1 MSVIV
6 GRNGKIAISTAGV
19 TYYDLGKVVDGS
31 LDISSDVADA
41 TTNDSGGWKEGEYAD
56 AQGALSVTMKY
67 DSSNTGQKALIDE
80 MCTNRAKVYF
90 RFRPAEAAGE
100 LQWIFL
106 ATLDSVGVSMSTGDV
121 EELSISGASSGAVAC
136 SAQ

>member
-6 GRNGKIAISTAGV
+6 GRNGRVAASTNG
-19 TYYDLGKVVDGS
+19 TDYDDLGKVVS
-31 LDISSDVADA
+31 AELTITSDIADS

-67 DSSNTGQKALIDE
+67 DSSNTAQKRIIDE
-80 MCTNRAKVYF
+80 MHTNRTKVWF
-90 RFRPAEAAGE
+90 RFRPEEATGE

-106 ATLDSVGVSMSTGDV
+106 ATVSEAGVSIATGEV
-121 EELSISGASSGAVAC
+121 EEFSCSGESSGIVAV
-136 SAQ
+136 SSQ